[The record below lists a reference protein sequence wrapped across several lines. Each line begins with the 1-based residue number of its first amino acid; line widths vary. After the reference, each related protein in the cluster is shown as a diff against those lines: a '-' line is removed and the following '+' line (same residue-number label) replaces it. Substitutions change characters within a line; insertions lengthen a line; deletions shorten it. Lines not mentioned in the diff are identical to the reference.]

1 MIDYLGDQTKNK
13 AVHELPEYNLDT
25 IKKQVLDWVANN
37 TDFLDDKTSEGFW
50 MKIDYKDLESTM
62 GRTTKRRRMYR
73 KMSTDISSTG
83 QNMDAYFVE
92 IISSTGTKQEAD
104 SEWDIHR
111 KYATKRRWTFCRA
124 GKTTT
129 PISPKIILAA
139 RPKSQWDKGSKGHF
153 VENTRY

>member
-1 MIDYLGDQTKNK
+1 
-13 AVHELPEYNLDT
+13 
-25 IKKQVLDWVANN
+25 
-37 TDFLDDKTSEGFW
+37 
-50 MKIDYKDLESTM
+50 M

-129 PISPKIILAA
+129 AISPKIILAA
-139 RPKSQWDKGSKGHF
+139 KQKSQWDEGSKEHFVEEMATKQKPQWDKGSKGHF